1 MGLRLS
7 FRVLLA
13 TALGVGWLGEET
25 VASIADKVD
34 GLFANH
40 YFV

>member
-1 MGLRLS
+1 MRLRLS
-7 FRVLLA
+7 FRLLLA

-25 VASIADKVD
+25 VASVADKVD

>member
-1 MGLRLS
+1 MRLS
-7 FRVLLA
+7 FRLLLA

-40 YFV
+40 YFI

>member
-1 MGLRLS
+1 MRLCLS
-7 FRVLLA
+7 FRLLLA

-40 YFV
+40 YSI